1 MELSFGFT
9 LLAYYTWW
17 ILLLVA
23 LVIIIYK
30 LVTQQNFQVSGQA
43 QNSVKA
49 IDCTKKNQNFNS
61 KSGTKM
67 ASGQESGLVTANR
80 DVLWAVSA
88 ITMEI
93 AMDVVKSLL
102 WMLTRTYHQT
112 MWNNTLMVWSLIQTS
127 MRMMYCCLIHQG
139 GRMT

>member
-1 MELSFGFT
+1 MELSFGFM

-67 ASGQESGLVTANR
+67 ASGQESDLVTANR
-80 DVLWAVSA
+80 DIFVGSVSHCHGDSDGHG
-88 ITMEI
+88 EVPPV
-93 AMDVVKSLL
+93 DVDQNLSPDDV
-102 WMLTRTYHQT
+102 
-112 MWNNTLMVWSLIQTS
+112 
-127 MRMMYCCLIHQG
+127 
-139 GRMT
+139 